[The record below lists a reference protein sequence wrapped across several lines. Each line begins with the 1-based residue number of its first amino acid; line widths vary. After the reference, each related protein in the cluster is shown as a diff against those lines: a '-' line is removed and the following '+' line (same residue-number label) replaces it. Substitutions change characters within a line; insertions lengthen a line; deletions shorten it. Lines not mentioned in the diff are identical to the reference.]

1 MRIAVHSSTKE
12 GGEEEEEI
20 VLPISFPRG
29 CHKKG
34 GGGEDP
40 KCFFPFFS
48 RLEMVLLFS
57 RFLFPSYLVIET
69 FGLLNKRKSKESLFI
84 FLHVLEKVRFVATL
98 PLHEKWVGVTS
109 FVSFALKAS
118 CCMQKPCLLKDSS
131 FPPFQVATSDLELRL
146 HRNENRRRR
155 RRMPTPRASG
165 GGRTKMMNNP
175 PLPAPLQKKTP
186 TYTAE
191 D

>member
-1 MRIAVHSSTKE
+1 MFLLGKSFTRRVIRAYCCALINKR

-20 VLPISFPRG
+20 VLPLSFPRG

-48 RLEMVLLFS
+48 RLKMVLLFS

-69 FGLLNKRKSKESLFI
+69 FGLANKRKSKERLFI
-84 FLHVLEKVRFVATL
+84 SLHVLEKVRFVAPL
-98 PLHEKWVGVTS
+98 PLHEKWVVVTS

-118 CCMQKPCLLKDSS
+118 CCMLKPCLLKDFSPL
-131 FPPFQVATSDLELRL
+131 FLRFRLRL
-146 HRNENRRRR
+146 LI
-155 RRMPTPRASG
+155 SS
-165 GGRTKMMNNP
+165 
-175 PLPAPLQKKTP
+175 
-186 TYTAE
+186 
-191 D
+191 